1 MPFLCNFLF
10 CFFFFSK
17 LYIEGDPTC
26 LYLTACALITLQ
38 KTYGRISKIYG
49 KGSFSH
55 KVWELTKSM
64 GKLEPEIMN
73 GDKGSI
79 DQLIIMDRSIDLMS
93 VLATQLTYEGL
104 IDEIFGINQSTAHF
118 PPDRF
123 TKTDDKFTTVSSAEK
138 KSIILNSSEDL
149 YAEIRDK
156 NFNAIGQI
164 LARHAKSIS
173 NQLDERHIKTSV
185 QDMKKYV
192 QQLPNVL
199 ANKQSVATHA
209 TIAEMIK
216 EVTDSSQFLDELDC
230 EQEFLMCSDIDRAS
244 TFIEDLI
251 AQKAPLKK
259 VLRLMCMQCIAG
271 SGLKPK
277 ILEYYKREL
286 VQVYGI
292 EVLLVI
298 NNLERVGLLR
308 PQTSSR
314 TYAVLRKTLNLTV
327 DDAVEVSPKDISY
340 VHTFYAPLSIR
351 IVEQSLKPLGWQA
364 LNDVLASLPG
374 PTFEDYQMQLG
385 AAGRRTSL
393 SSEISQTDVPRVILI
408 FFIGGCTFAEVSAL
422 RFLSQ
427 QEDTNVE
434 FIIATTKLINKNT
447 FLESFMENMGDDN

>member
-1 MPFLCNFLF
+1 MVNI
-10 CFFFFSK
+10 SE

-38 KTYGRISKIYG
+38 KTYGRIPKIYG
-49 KGSFSH
+49 KGNFSQ
-55 KVWELTKSM
+55 KVWDLTKSM
-64 GKLEPEIMN
+64 GKLEPDIMN
-73 GDKGSI
+73 CDKGAI

-104 IDEIFGINQSTAHF
+104 IGNLILYLFFFFMLIIHLFKFLDEIFGINQSTAHF

-164 LARHAKSIS
+164 LTRHAKSIS
-173 NQLDERHIKTSV
+173 NQLEERHSEKSV
-185 QDMKKYV
+185 QDMKKFV

-199 ANKQSVATHA
+199 ASKQSVATHT

-216 EVTDSSQFLDELDC
+216 EITDSSAFLDELDC
-230 EQEFLMCSDIDRAS
+230 EQEFLMCSDIDKAS
-244 TFIEDLI
+244 TFVEDLI

-308 PQTSSR
+308 AQTSSR
-314 TYAVLRKTLNLTV
+314 TYAVLRKV
-327 DDAVEVSPKDISY
+327 FA
-340 VHTFYAPLSIR
+340 
-351 IVEQSLKPLGWQA
+351 
-364 LNDVLASLPG
+364 
-374 PTFEDYQMQLG
+374 
-385 AAGRRTSL
+385 
-393 SSEISQTDVPRVILI
+393 
-408 FFIGGCTFAEVSAL
+408 FFV
-422 RFLSQ
+422 
-427 QEDTNVE
+427 
-434 FIIATTKLINKNT
+434 
-447 FLESFMENMGDDN
+447 